1 MFDLLIENSNLGYI
15 FLLVGTG
22 AHECFLLQ
30 DILMGTEKFDL
41 GV

>member
-1 MFDLLIENSNLGYI
+1 
-15 FLLVGTG
+15 LVGTG

-41 GV
+41 GVWPTYWKH